1 MKKKIGLKTI
11 KSKMICYVV
20 SMVLL
25 VCAGLAVISYAIA
38 SNALSVSVED
48 SMQQI
53 VKQGANTVRARIENY
68 YEQLEGLASNG
79 ILQDYNANK
88 AQIEDLLAKKSK
100 EWGYTDVFFVDR
112 TGVALRT
119 GINLSSRE
127 YFQKALSG
135 KNSIS
140 DPMISKSDNS
150 MAVFVA
156 VPVKNAAGS
165 VIGVLVS
172 NLDGN
177 GLSSMITDLTF
188 AKTGRAFIINGSGTF
203 IAHYNKESVLAQENN
218 IELAKNDKNLAEL
231 AALLTKMTKG
241 EKGMGQYYYKGAA
254 KFLSYDQ
261 VGAGTSWSIALA
273 APRSEVFESVY
284 NLAKLMASV
293 SAVLIILSILGAIF
307 IAGTI
312 SRPIRR
318 SVSYADKLAE
328 GDLTFEV
335 DDKDL
340 RGSDELGVL
349 ARSFK
354 KISDNMN
361 EVLFSISTA
370 AEQVSGGAKQIAD
383 SSMSLSQ
390 GATEQASSLEQLSAS
405 IEEISVQTNRNAE
418 DAKNADKIAGEACGN
433 ANKGSKRMED
443 LLGAMS
449 DINASSNSI
458 SRIIRVIDDIAFQTN
473 ILALNAAVE
482 AARAGQYGKG
492 FAVVAEEVRN
502 LAARSANAAKETTA
516 LIEGSIAN
524 VENGAK
530 IAQETAEA
538 LKSIVAGIEEVAL
551 LVKDIAT
558 ASNEQAT
565 GISQVTLGIS
575 QVSTVVQANSA
586 VSEESAASSEEM
598 SAQARLLNEQ
608 IQMFKLKGSYA
619 G

>member
-11 KSKMICYVV
+11 KSKMICYFVA
-20 SMVLL
+20 MVLI
-25 VCAGLAVISYAIA
+25 VCGGLAAISYAIA
-38 SNALSVSVED
+38 SNALSESVED
-48 SMQQI
+48 SMQLL
-53 VKQGANTVRARIENY
+53 VKQGASTVRARIENY
-68 YEQLEGLASNG
+68 YQQLEGLVSNS
-79 ILQDYNANK
+79 LFQDYNANK
-88 AQIEDLLAKKSK
+88 AQIEDILVRKAK
-100 EWGYTDVFFVDR
+100 EWGYKEIFYVN
-112 TGVALRT
+112 AS
-119 GINLSSRE
+119 GIAVNRNINVSARE
-127 YFQKALSG
+127 YFQKAVSG

-140 DPMISKSDNS
+140 DPMISKADNS

-156 VPVKNAAGS
+156 VPIKNSAGA
-165 VIGVLVS
+165 VTGVLVS

-177 GLSSMITDLTF
+177 DLSSMIADLKF
-188 AKTGRAFIINGSGTF
+188 AKTGRAFMINGSGT
-203 IAHYNKESVLAQENN
+203 IVAHYNKDTVLAQENN
-218 IELAKNDKNLAEL
+218 IELSKNDKNLAEL
-231 AALLTKMTKG
+231 AALMTKMTKG
-241 EKGMGQYYYKGAA
+241 EKGIGQYYYKGML
-254 KFLSYDQ
+254 KYLSYDQ

-273 APRSEVFESVY
+273 APKDEVFESVY
-284 NLAKLMASV
+284 TLAKLMAIASG
-293 SAVLIILSILGAIF
+293 VLVILSVLGAVF
-307 IAGTI
+307 ISGTI

-318 SVSYADKLAE
+318 AVGYADKLAE
-328 GDLTFEV
+328 GDLTFAV
-335 DDKDL
+335 DEKDL
-340 RGSDELGVL
+340 KGKDELGVL

-354 KISDNMN
+354 KIADNMN
-361 EVLFSISTA
+361 EVMFSISNA
-370 AEQVSGGAKQIAD
+370 AEQVSSGARQIAD

-405 IEEISVQTNRNAE
+405 IEEISVQTSQNAGH
-418 DAKNADKIAGEACGN
+418 AQNADKIAAEACKN
-433 ANKGSKRMED
+433 ANNGSKRMED

-516 LIEGSIAN
+516 LIEGSMVN

-538 LKSIVAGIEEVAL
+538 LKSIVAGIEDVAR

-608 IQMFKLKGSYA
+608 IQMFRLRESCVR
-619 G
+619 